1 MNFRPLQGII
11 LLVVCLTPFTILAQS
26 VKIGFR
32 LKADTVEVA
41 EYQFYDLGGSQTYL
55 QMPHGGYRI
64 MNPGAYKIFRGKHLE
79 KIELVYTDHP
89 LGVDLKQLNKKRI
102 ASLYLLTPEVFN
114 DRSTKWKFI
123 KQTETEDKD
132 VYNMF
137 HGFAITYR
145 DKPPDALIAEE
156 EEYIKNVL
164 ENKAPLK
171 DSTVFKIM
179 ERNKSWTK
187 MLIIG
192 DLTGSMSPYSAQL
205 LLWHK
210 LNFKSKAVRYF
221 VFFNDGDQKEDEEK
235 TIGGTGGGIY
245 GSSAGSLEEVLEV
258 AFETMERGSGGD
270 VQENDLEALLF
281 GLQKF
286 EDFDQ
291 LVMFVDN
298 NSDVRDMELL
308 KLVDKPAKIVLC
320 GTEEGINPQY
330 LEIARETGGSVHTVE
345 EDIYHL
351 AQINVGETIRIGG
364 QVFKI
369 EPGGNFVQL
378 ERL

>member
-1 MNFRPLQGII
+1 MNYRPLSGII
-11 LLVVCLTPFTILAQS
+11 LVAFCLTPFTIFSQS

-41 EYQFYDLGGSQTYL
+41 EYQFSDLGGSQTYL
-55 QMPHGGYRI
+55 QMPYGGYQI
-64 MNPGAYKIFRGKHLE
+64 MNPGAYKIFHGKHLE

-102 ASLYLLTPEVFN
+102 ASLYLLAPEVFN

-123 KQTETEDKD
+123 KQTETEGKD
-132 VYNMF
+132 VYSMF

-145 DKPPDALIAEE
+145 AKPPDVLIAEE

-235 TIGGTGGGIY
+235 TIGGTGGIY

-291 LVMFVDN
+291 LVMIVDN

-330 LEIARETGGSVHTVE
+330 LEIARESGGSVHTVE

-351 AQINVGETIRIGG
+351 ALLNVGETIQIGG

-369 EPGGNFVQL
+369 EPGGKFVQL

>member
-1 MNFRPLQGII
+1 MNFRPLQGI
-11 LLVVCLTPFTILAQS
+11 LLLMFCLTPFTILAQS

-32 LKADTVEVA
+32 FKADTVEVA
-41 EYQFYDLGGSQTYL
+41 EYQFSDLGGSQTYL
-55 QMPHGGYRI
+55 QMPYGGYKI
-64 MNPGAYKIFRGKHLE
+64 MNPGAHNIFREKHLE

-102 ASLYLLTPEVFN
+102 ASLYLLAPEVFN

-123 KQTETEDKD
+123 KQTETEGKD
-132 VYNMF
+132 VYSMF

-145 DKPPDALIAEE
+145 AKPPDVLIAEE

-235 TIGGTGGGIY
+235 TIGGTGGIY

-291 LVMFVDN
+291 LVMIVDN

-345 EDIYHL
+345 EDIYQL
-351 AQINVGETIRIGG
+351 AQLNVGETIRIGG

-369 EPGGNFVQL
+369 EPGGKFVQL